1 MPADL
6 QPLFLIVRDL
16 LATARGRKL
25 AWTLDR
31 LAEAAGTSRRDVE
44 QVLEERLSDFP
55 FPLVSGS
62 PGYWIPEDAEEI
74 NHYRAS
80 LRSRA
85 VKIFIRAK
93 RVAVMARRA
102 GWPQEGRLFRNPPAR
117 QGELNL

>member
-1 MPADL
+1 MTADL

-16 LATARGRKL
+16 LATARSRKL

-31 LAEAAGTSRRDVE
+31 LAEAAGTSRREVE

-62 PGYWIPEDAEEI
+62 PGYWIPEDADEI

-85 VKIFIRAK
+85 VKIFLRAK
-93 RVAVMARRA
+93 RVASMARRA

>member
-16 LATARGRKL
+16 LATATSRKL

-31 LAEAAGTSRRDVE
+31 LAEAAGTSRREVE
-44 QVLEERLSDFP
+44 QVLEERLADFP

-62 PGYWIPEDAEEI
+62 PGYWIPQDADEI

-85 VKIFIRAK
+85 VKIFTRAK
-93 RVAVMARRA
+93 RVATMARRA